1 MERPNPNDYVL
12 DGYEK
17 ALNEYHTKLINRIN
31 ELESDYEK
39 LWTDFVVVDNEND
52 KLRRSKE

>member
-17 ALNEYHTKLINRIN
+17 ALNKYHEYLHNRIR
-31 ELESDYEK
+31 ELEK
-39 LWTDFVVVDNEND
+39 L
-52 KLRRSKE
+52 LRERLS

>member
-17 ALNEYHTKLINRIN
+17 ALNRYHEYLKRRI
-31 ELESDYEK
+31 
-39 LWTDFVVVDNEND
+39 D
-52 KLRRSKE
+52 KLETLLNKDKKSNSDKNQAP